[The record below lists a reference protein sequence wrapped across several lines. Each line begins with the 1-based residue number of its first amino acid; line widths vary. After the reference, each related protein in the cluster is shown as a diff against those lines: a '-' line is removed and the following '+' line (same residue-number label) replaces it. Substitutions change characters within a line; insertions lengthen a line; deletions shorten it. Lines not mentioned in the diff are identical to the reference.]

1 MKSTWCKRVC
11 NNVSGVRWQA
21 SNFSVDL
28 LVVQS
33 DLRHTYFRVFSST
46 LSSLD
51 LHSNTCG
58 DEHSSHPRYC
68 LLLPI
73 SRRRDVFARFHSFC
87 VPWFLQRITFSGYFW
102 TATRFQI
109 LGARFLL
116 TFTCIFPD
124 DVNTALPRVL
134 TFRIIEVFVVTPQ
147 NFGSLA
153 DLGRED
159 LQRDQ
164 TFTCSV

>member
-1 MKSTWCKRVC
+1 LKSTWCKRVC

-46 LSSLD
+46 EILLSVRLTYTPTPVAMSTLRIHVTVFYCPSVVAETCSHGFIVSVFPGFCSGSLS
-51 LHSNTCG
+51 LGTFG
-58 DEHSSHPRYC
+58 PR
-68 LLLPI
+68 PG
-73 SRRRDVFARFHSFC
+73 SRFWALVF
-87 VPWFLQRITFSGYFW
+87 
-102 TATRFQI
+102 
-109 LGARFLL
+109 L

-153 DLGRED
+153 DLGR
-159 LQRDQ
+159 
-164 TFTCSV
+164 